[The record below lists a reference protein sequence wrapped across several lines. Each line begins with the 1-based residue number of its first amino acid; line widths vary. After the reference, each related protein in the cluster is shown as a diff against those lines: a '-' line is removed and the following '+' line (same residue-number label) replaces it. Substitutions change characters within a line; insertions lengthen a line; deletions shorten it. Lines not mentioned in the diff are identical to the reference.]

1 MAIVL
6 FLGGVALLSTC
17 SSQPS
22 IPCSA
27 KLPDSVPVESPPMQ
41 KEVTW
46 QPFSKETPMQM
57 KTRWPSFKH
66 EQFYGIQQAAVG
78 TVVTPTKAGKKRG
91 KETQS

>member
-1 MAIVL
+1 
-6 FLGGVALLSTC
+6 
-17 SSQPS
+17 
-22 IPCSA
+22 
-27 KLPDSVPVESPPMQ
+27 MQ